1 MIKIFIDTN
10 IFINIW
16 CKEVDN
22 KTGKELWR
30 GSLEVLELVEE
41 NKIVGVTGLTNLME
55 ICHLFQIRNL
65 NFDEALNDLENL
77 GLDIFIPD
85 TLTMINAFKIQKTYK
100 IDPYDSI
107 VLASAIESN
116 CDYIITRDK
125 TFIKKGKELI
135 DLLTPEEFLN
145 KLKLSL

>member
-1 MIKIFIDTN
+1 
-10 IFINIW
+10 
-16 CKEVDN
+16 
-22 KTGKELWR
+22 
-30 GSLEVLELVEE
+30 
-41 NKIVGVTGLTNLME
+41 ME

-85 TLTMINAFKIQKTYK
+85 TLTMINAFKIQKTYR

-107 VLASAIESN
+107 VLASAIECN

-125 TFIKKGKELI
+125 IFIKKGKELM
-135 DLLTPEEFLN
+135 DLLTPEEFLD
-145 KLKLSL
+145 KLKLSLG